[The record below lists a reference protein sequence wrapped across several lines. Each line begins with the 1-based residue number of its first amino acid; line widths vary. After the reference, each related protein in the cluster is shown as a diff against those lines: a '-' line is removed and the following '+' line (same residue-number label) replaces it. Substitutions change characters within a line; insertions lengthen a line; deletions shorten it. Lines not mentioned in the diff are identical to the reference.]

1 MSRKKSLEV
10 YNSLDDEQKEI
21 ISTKKISGNQ
31 PASAWLERL
40 KKVALMDHYGDTYR
54 KNQTYAILMV
64 FIGIAGFI
72 LTVICLAN
80 EFYYGLVIPVL
91 AVIGIV
97 LIYKSSSKF
106 NKMDLTN
113 HLRLFIVPL
122 LAILKEESRKKEKID
137 LEINLNNPCEKDNIV
152 ETIPNS
158 NKKYPKVKTTFYD
171 LQWMSGKAKLQDQTQ
186 LHWTV
191 NDLVRKRDITKKNPR
206 GKIKFKTKYKVKHNV
221 NLKLS
226 IPKESYELVKNP
238 NENQPVNG
246 AYKMAYVSSDRFHV
260 FKIRSTDVSATLDE
274 SVKLNHFLGTIT
286 KAYKHVKPI

>member
-10 YNSLDDEQKEI
+10 FNSLDEEQKEI

-54 KNQTYAILMV
+54 KNQTYIIFMIL
-64 FIGIAGFI
+64 IGIGGII
-72 LTVICLAN
+72 LTIVSLTN
-80 EFYYGLVIPVL
+80 GFYFGLIIPVL
-91 AVIGIV
+91 AVTGIV
-97 LIYKSSSKF
+97 LIYKSFSKF
-106 NKMDLTN
+106 ASMDLAN

-137 LEINLNNPCEKDNIV
+137 LEVNLNDPCKEENIV

-158 NKKYPKVKTTFYD
+158 NKNYPKIKTTFYGI
-171 LQWMSGKAKLQDQTQ
+171 QWMSGKARLQDQTQ
-186 LHWTV
+186 LQWTV
-191 NDLVRKRDITKKNPR
+191 NDLVRKRDVTKKNPR
-206 GKIKFKTKYKVKHNV
+206 GKIKYKTKYKVKHNV

-226 IPKESYELVKNP
+226 IPKESYELVQDP
-238 NENQPVNG
+238 NENQPTNG
-246 AYKMAYVSSDRFHV
+246 PYKMGYSSSDRFHV

-274 SVKLNHFLGTIT
+274 SIKLNHFLGIIT